1 MANLLK
7 SLYNTLFR
15 NSIRAMISFFVAY
28 IAIAIIYIYATPFT
42 KNITVFQRSMIGG
55 KYVYNTISDDKG
67 NLYVIANVGVILHF
81 NAAQIAATIQ
91 EGGKYQITGYG
102 YNIPALGIYPNIL
115 SAVKVSA

>member
-1 MANLLK
+1 M
-7 SLYNTLFR
+7 
-15 NSIRAMISFFVAY
+15 
-28 IAIAIIYIYATPFT
+28 IYIYATPFT
-42 KNITVFQRSMIGG
+42 KNITVFQRSIISGG

-67 NLYVIANVGVILHF
+67 NLYKLTNVGIILHF
-81 NAAQIAATIQ
+81 NAAQITATIQ